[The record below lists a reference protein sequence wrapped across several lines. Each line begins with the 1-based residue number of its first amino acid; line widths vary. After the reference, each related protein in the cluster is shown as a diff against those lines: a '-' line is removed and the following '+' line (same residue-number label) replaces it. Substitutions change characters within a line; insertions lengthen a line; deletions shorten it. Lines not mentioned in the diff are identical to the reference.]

1 MEWAGRRLD
10 GRGVA
15 DAATAVIV
23 ALIIRY
29 AIVDPPGPSSWW
41 PAWSAWPVAAVV
53 SLPVAVRRRRP
64 RAVLALACAAG
75 VLATVTG
82 AVAAGAIWVTFV
94 PTVLVLY
101 LVASTTSVAWSAGGL
116 GGVRVRCGHCGPDLL

>member
-41 PAWSAWPVAAVV
+41 PAWSAWPAAIRV
-53 SLPVAVRRRRP
+53 
-64 RAVLALACAAG
+64 
-75 VLATVTG
+75 
-82 AVAAGAIWVTFV
+82 VAAGEALLA
-94 PTVLVLY
+94 PTVTRRLIAEFLRRPHPAPAVRDLGDITQRGREVL
-101 LVASTTSVAWSAGGL
+101 
-116 GGVRVRCGHCGPDLL
+116 